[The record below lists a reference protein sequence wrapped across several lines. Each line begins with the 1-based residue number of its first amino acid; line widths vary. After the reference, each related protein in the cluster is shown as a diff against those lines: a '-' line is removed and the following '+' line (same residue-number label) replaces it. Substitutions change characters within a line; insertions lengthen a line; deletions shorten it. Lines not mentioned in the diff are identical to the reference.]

1 MRKLFPM
8 ELAALWDSE
17 LPIVSSSQAELGNHV
32 WRNDQVQV
40 SFSTVFLYRMLAFV
54 LDYGAEGGFGARV

>member
-1 MRKLFPM
+1 M

-40 SFSTVFLYRMLAFV
+40 SFSPMILYRMLAFV
-54 LDYGAEGGFGARV
+54 LD